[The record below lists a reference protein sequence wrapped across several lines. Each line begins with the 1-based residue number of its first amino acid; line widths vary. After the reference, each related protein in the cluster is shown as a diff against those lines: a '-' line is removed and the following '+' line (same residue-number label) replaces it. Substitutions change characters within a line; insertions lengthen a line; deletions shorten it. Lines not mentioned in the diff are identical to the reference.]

1 MYAVYAV
8 IDVVRISNALRARYP
23 EYAEKYASEGVLA
36 ILDPSQT
43 QAVAPPAGQPATIRS
58 PDGSTRQVHID
69 GAEVHHGVLGLFFRG
84 LEPEDVPRGS
94 RIEWTDSAG

>member
-1 MYAVYAV
+1 MYWV
-8 IDVVRISNALRARYP
+8 IDVIWISNALRARYP

-43 QAVAPPAGQPATIRS
+43 HDIAPPAWQPATIRS
-58 PDGSTRQVHID
+58 PDGTTRQAHID
-69 GAEVHHGVLGLFFRG
+69 AAEVHHGVLGLFFRG

-94 RIEWTDSAG
+94 RIEWTESAG